1 MRTSKDES
9 RRKELE
15 AVGESG
21 PMLDGRVA
29 RGMVGSFVPV
39 VGRCACFGLP
49 NTANFLNLVLTAIRE
64 DQWRMVEEQSAR
76 WKEELEEAMQ
86 DETGRRKQLKEKTR
100 AAMKAEAEKRAEEYR
115 KRLNDTMTLQ
125 TPNLIP
131 DSRDDGE

>member
-76 WKEELEEAMQ
+76 WKEELEEAMSE
-86 DETGRRKQLKEKTR
+86 ETDRRKRLKEKKNSEMR
-100 AAMKAEAEKRAEEYR
+100 AELVRNAEEYR

-125 TPNLIP
+125 NPNTFP
-131 DSRDDGE
+131 QS